1 MKLGIEKSLRRS
13 KSNLKEAKKPEK
25 SEKPVIG
32 KFLNNEL
39 NLSNIKSV
47 KTINSD
53 DHLSQKI
60 KNLLKDSNS
69 GSKDSTKIEN
79 IPTITAKKNED
90 FQKKITMP
98 PSFAQ
103 NKAQQ
108 DSDEDQMF
116 MEFSAQKIKQLEQK
130 LSTKNKENQDNL
142 LRIQDLESE
151 NSSVI

>member
-1 MKLGIEKSLRRS
+1 MKLGIENSLRRS
-13 KSNLKEAKKPEK
+13 KSNTKQEKKPEK
-25 SEKPVIG
+25 PVID
-32 KFLNNEL
+32 NEL

-69 GSKDSTKIEN
+69 GSKDSAKIDN
-79 IPTITAKKNED
+79 IPTITKKNEEK
-90 FQKKITMP
+90 QKKITMP

-103 NKAQQ
+103 NKAQ

-130 LSTKNKENQDNL
+130 LGAKNKENQENL
-142 LRIQDLESE
+142 RRIQELESE
-151 NSSVI
+151 NSSVKSFLF